1 MKALIEI
8 PQRRHGMSND
18 TKIDIENFVV
28 VYCKKFKNQR
38 DELKEKL
45 LNEMTLLKKS
55 ENAFNDFAAVLGQKS
70 KDATDWLN
78 MLNQMANEYVG
89 SEYSKDLV
97 FFETSAFLSLF
108 EIGYLTYV
116 DLICLLLVKNGHD
129 LYNRGYCK
137 NFDNVG
143 LVGTNAKFAFLEEH
157 GFSVIIRE
165 NDRKLRNTIAHLNF
179 TIMDRNNILT
189 KDGNVNMIYRV
200 KDLCGFIVILNFETA
215 KIMQSFV

>member
-1 MKALIEI
+1 
-8 PQRRHGMSND
+8 MSYDAN
-18 TKIDIENFVV
+18 IDIENFVAI
-28 VYCKKFKNQR
+28 YSEKYKKQI

-45 LNEMTLLKKS
+45 LREMTLLKNS
-55 ENAFNDFAAVLGQKS
+55 GESYTDFATITGQKC

-78 MLNQMANEYVG
+78 MLTQMTNEYVG
-89 SEYSKDLV
+89 CGYSKALV
-97 FFETSAFLSLF
+97 FFEISTFLSLF

-116 DLICLLLVKNGHD
+116 DLICFLLVKNGHD

-143 LVGTNAKFAFLEEH
+143 LVETKAKFAFLEEH
-157 GFSVIIRE
+157 GFSAIVRE

-189 KDGNVNMIYRV
+189 KDGDVNMIYRV
-200 KDLCGFIVILNFETA
+200 KDLCAFIVILNFVTA
-215 KIMQSFV
+215 KTMQSLG